1 MKMISDTVSSTSK
14 RIEEKRSMSKYARIV
29 FEIEIE
35 EDATDKEILDT
46 LEAHLGEFIN
56 NPWSID
62 DIEIHDTP
70 YIQDE

>member
-1 MKMISDTVSSTSK
+1 
-14 RIEEKRSMSKYARIV
+14 MSKYYARIV

-35 EDATDKEILDT
+35 EDATEKEILDT

-56 NPWSID
+56 SPWGID

-70 YIQDE
+70 YIQDD